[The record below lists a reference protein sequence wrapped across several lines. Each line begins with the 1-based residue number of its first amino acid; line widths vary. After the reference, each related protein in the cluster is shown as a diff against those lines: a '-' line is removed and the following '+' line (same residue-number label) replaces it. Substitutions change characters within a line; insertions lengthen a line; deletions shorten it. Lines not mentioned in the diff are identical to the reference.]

1 MNREQR
7 ETRESEQRPRQ
18 WRPPSALPDPNPRPG
33 WKHRYVRTSTLGKE
47 DTKNVST
54 RYQDGFEPCKWEDYP
69 EIEKTLFSNQKKT
82 GNIEVGGLILCRAPV
97 EMVDQ
102 RNAGLRGGGERF
114 FAKVGRGMFRI
125 VGGAGHLAGQ
135 RNAPSS
141 GGGGGSAWGCAACAD
156 GGTDRRGGAF
166 GCSLGGGDE
175 AWLRKAKCGW
185 WEPDRGIR
193 GC

>member
-1 MNREQR
+1 MNREPR

-102 RNAGLRGGGERF
+102 RNAHYQKHAQHLGQSVDNNFLRQSDARMPLFSEKRSE
-114 FAKVGRGMFRI
+114 V
-125 VGGAGHLAGQ
+125 
-135 RNAPSS
+135 S
-141 GGGGGSAWGCAACAD
+141 
-156 GGTDRRGGAF
+156 F
-166 GCSLGGGDE
+166 G
-175 AWLRKAKCGW
+175 KK
-185 WEPDRGIR
+185 
-193 GC
+193 